1 VNVYYGMLRKIR
13 WVVVLISLVWNH
25 VLRYEKKK
33 KTKGLC
39 VNCGKMTRKHNMSSL
54 SMRISAR

>member
-13 WVVVLISLVWNH
+13 WVVVVISLVCNH
-25 VLRYEKKK
+25 VLRHEKK
-33 KTKGLC
+33 TNESC
-39 VNCGKMTRKHNMSSL
+39 VNCEKITRKHNMSFL